1 MEAVTRRHL
10 EEAMCGEALAA
21 LRYALFADRATD
33 EGLEDIAELFRE
45 IGDEER
51 REHFREIADLLG
63 LVRTTAENLEMAL
76 AGEVTEHRRLYPQ
89 YAGEARR
96 AGDDAIA
103 GQLIEL
109 GEDERRHANRLR
121 GALVA
126 TEALAGVALVA

>member
-10 EEAMCGEALAA
+10 EEALCGEALAA

-33 EGLEDIAELFRE
+33 EGLEDVAELFRE
-45 IGDEER
+45 IGEEER
-51 REHFREIADLLG
+51 REHFREIAELLG

-96 AGDDAIA
+96 AGDDEIA
-103 GQLIEL
+103 EQFIEL
-109 GEDERRHANRLR
+109 GEDEHRHADRLR
-121 GALVA
+121 GALAA
-126 TEALAGVALVA
+126 TEALAGVALGV

>member
-10 EEAMCGEALAA
+10 EEALCGEALAA

-33 EGLEDIAELFRE
+33 EGLEDIAGLFRE
-45 IGDEER
+45 IGEEER
-51 REHFREIADLLG
+51 REHFREIAELLG

-96 AGDDAIA
+96 AGDEEIA
-103 GQLIEL
+103 EQFIEL
-109 GEDERRHANRLR
+109 GEDEHRHADRLR
-121 GALVA
+121 GALAA
-126 TEALAGVALVA
+126 TEALAGVAIGV

>member
-10 EEAMCGEALAA
+10 EEALCGEALAA

-33 EGLEDIAELFRE
+33 EGLQDIAELFSE
-45 IGDEER
+45 IGEEER
-51 REHFREIADLLG
+51 REHFREIAELLG

-96 AGDDAIA
+96 AGDEEIA
-103 GQLIEL
+103 EQFVEL
-109 GEDERRHANRLR
+109 GEDEHRHADRLR
-121 GALVA
+121 GALAA
-126 TEALAGVALVA
+126 TEALAGVALGV

>member
-10 EEAMCGEALAA
+10 EEALCGEALAA

-45 IGDEER
+45 IGEEER
-51 REHFREIADLLG
+51 REHFREIAELLG

-96 AGDDAIA
+96 AGDEEIA
-103 GQLIEL
+103 EQFIEL
-109 GEDERRHANRLR
+109 GEDEHRHADRLR
-121 GALVA
+121 GALAA
-126 TEALAGVALVA
+126 TEALAGVAIGV

>member
-10 EEAMCGEALAA
+10 EEALCGEALAA

-45 IGDEER
+45 IGEEER
-51 REHFREIADLLG
+51 REHFREIAELLG

-96 AGDDAIA
+96 AGDEEIA
-103 GQLIEL
+103 EQFIEL
-109 GEDERRHANRLR
+109 GEDEHRHADRLR
-121 GALVA
+121 GALAA
-126 TEALAGVALVA
+126 TEALTGVALGV

>member
-109 GEDERRHANRLR
+109 GEDEHRHANRLR

>member
-10 EEAMCGEALAA
+10 EEALCGEALAA

-51 REHFREIADLLG
+51 REHFREIAELLG
-63 LVRTTAENLEMAL
+63 LVRATRENLEMAL
-76 AGEVTEHRRLYPQ
+76 AGEVTEHRRRYPQ

-103 GQLIEL
+103 EQFIEL
-109 GEDERRHANRLR
+109 GEDEHRHADRLR

-126 TEALAGVALVA
+126 TEALAGVALVV

>member
-10 EEAMCGEALAA
+10 EEALCGEALAA

-45 IGDEER
+45 IGEEER
-51 REHFREIADLLG
+51 REHFREIAELLG

-96 AGDDAIA
+96 AGDDEIA
-103 GQLIEL
+103 EQFIEL
-109 GEDERRHANRLR
+109 GEDEHRHADRLR
-121 GALVA
+121 GALAA
-126 TEALAGVALVA
+126 TEALAGVAIGV